1 MPALFKNMENNE
13 TYKIKFVDG
22 NPVIECRSEEIIK
35 PDGSR
40 SVVIHAPSLSVV
52 QNFLS
57 GLKGTEEVK
66 NG

>member
-1 MPALFKNMENNE
+1 MTDRDESVTDRHA
-13 TYKIKFVDG
+13 YKMKIVDG
-22 NPVIECRSEEIIK
+22 TPVIVCRSEEIIG

>member
-1 MPALFKNMENNE
+1 MTIDGEVFKAR
-13 TYKIKFVDG
+13 VLDDG
-22 NPVIECRSEEIIK
+22 SISIECRSEEIIG

-57 GLKGTEEVK
+57 GLKGTEEEK